1 MHVML
6 ALLLFAHSTQMGTR
20 GTVEAT
26 VVTPATMND
35 HGKVSGQKPAQ
46 TIVVKNPDGSTTIR
60 ADY

>member
-1 MHVML
+1 MHVL
-6 ALLLFAHSTQMGTR
+6 LTLLLFAHSPQMGTR

-35 HGKVSGQKPAQ
+35 HGKVSGQQPTQKV
-46 TIVVKNPDGSTTIR
+46 VVKNPDGSVTIR